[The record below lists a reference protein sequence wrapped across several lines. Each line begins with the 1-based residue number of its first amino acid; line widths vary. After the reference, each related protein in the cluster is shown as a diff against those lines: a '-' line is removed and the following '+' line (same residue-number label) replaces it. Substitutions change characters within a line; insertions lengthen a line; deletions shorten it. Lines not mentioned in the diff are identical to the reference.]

1 MLIVE
6 PCDTTEKIV
15 LLREQV
21 ETMLEDLVDVS
32 NSVGYLLSKFTTF
45 FTQVRH
51 PSGNHSGLSSMS
63 LLQLSNQSPPA
74 PSPVSIPQHAV
85 PNDIGRPAISVMS
98 RSPKPMSLLP
108 SIMVSQSPRVLRV
121 QLQSGIKY
129 PPPTRPPRAL
139 LAVPS
144 LKR

>member
-45 FTQVRH
+45 LLKFVIPPEITLASAQCRFSNCQIRVRLL
-51 PSGNHSGLSSMS
+51 PPLS
-63 LLQLSNQSPPA
+63 L
-74 PSPVSIPQHAV
+74 
-85 PNDIGRPAISVMS
+85 S
-98 RSPKPMSLLP
+98 RSMPFQMTSAGLP
-108 SIMVSQSPRVLRV
+108 F
-121 QLQSGIKY
+121 
-129 PPPTRPPRAL
+129 
-139 LAVPS
+139 
-144 LKR
+144 